1 MRQGQVIITGSMLAA
16 AFTASESAH
25 AGSAVA
31 AATFGGAAGV
41 MFGAAVARP
50 LLTAVVV
57 YEPAPINVE
66 APRRPVCYV
75 GCLWETGYLSGSRA
89 VRVCHWPFRRDAS
102 EFTKC
107 TGAQER
113 PGVRPSEGAG

>member
-66 APRRPVCYV
+66 APRRHVCYV
-75 GCLWETGYLSGSRA
+75 GCLWGDRVSVRLACCEGMPLAIPPRCFRVYKMHRSARASRCPA
-89 VRVCHWPFRRDAS
+89 
-102 EFTKC
+102 E
-107 TGAQER
+107 
-113 PGVRPSEGAG
+113 